1 MKNSPLLA
9 FIGGAA
15 AGFAAAIFVAPH
27 SGKKTRAHIKEHIK
41 EHMRKADGK
50 IKQMKDCIME
60 QKEAL
65 EQE

>member
-15 AGFAAAIFVAPH
+15 AGFTAAIFFAPH

-41 EHMRKADGK
+41 DHMRKTDGK
-50 IKQMKDCIME
+50 IKQMKNCIME

-65 EQE
+65 KQE